1 MVFTFVFLF
10 LFSLSDT
17 LDVQSQVKEQAKI
30 YVDELKEGD
39 NEVLN
44 LWAINQLATLNCES
58 LGIIR
63 NQVLQNLPELSKTY
77 EQLTCGQSI
86 DSLLENSLKEFWPA
100 TQLDLYDQIVNDEKP
115 LTKDVL
121 GFTEYPFLHLKLLMS
136 GDYKVYYDSEYL
148 NQALNSWIDHIE
160 KLDQNKDL
168 VYTVTLSNLIW
179 AAYRLNEYQII
190 ETYHE
195 EFLNSKLLPLSH
207 HKLRILN
214 AIDYVF
220 YVLGQYD
227 KSLSI
232 QRNHSLP
239 LTNYIGN
246 QYEIDQILRRHGV
259 YLYSLGKYE
268 ESKKVYENLYE
279 KSERNNF
286 IVITNLGLSYY
297 KLGFSNKYL
306 SLQLQALE
314 HESQDYRNLLTVYR
328 NLFLYYTNNKD
339 IQSALQYI
347 AKAKEEAAENQ
358 DTTELALIDSYLG
371 TFYWSQYRDHE
382 KALENFNA
390 AQHVLSPDNNYMK
403 YVDLLYE
410 KGNIFMR
417 IDSLDK
423 ARTEFETG
431 KKLALSKSNTLDY
444 VGGLINLAAIELKD
458 RNTLAARNILDEI
471 KLYSLEDL
479 DFTLLTKY
487 FTVKSEFLYL
497 TNNSREAIKELT
509 PVVDQVIGRAQHNTD
524 SQEGYWS
531 VEEEYL
537 DAIDLMIEL
546 LTQSDKMGEA
556 LSLLDR
562 FKTINDATLYN
573 SPLIKASKLSE
584 ENLAEEKKL
593 NQRLQSLR
601 RKYLNASPEH
611 RFEIK
616 TEIDRVSAMREQ
628 ILAGVNLN
636 KEQPL
641 PSIWA
646 IQRLIQPNELVLHF
660 TEIGSQLY
668 VSHLTSDNVRIR
680 KLNFSEET
688 KARFSQIGDEIAS
701 GKTNLD
707 HLHELYKILRL
718 DDLPDHIKQISV
730 IPDNY
735 LYRIPLEVLPTRKPD
750 SPISYGSAHYL
761 VEDHQFRY
769 FTSLKEFESN
779 RRSFNTATE
788 NTFTAFAI
796 SDFKN
801 FESVTLPSLPYATV
815 ETRNINSVLTTFND
829 KKIYTDTEATKSAFK
844 QQVGSSRMVHVATHS
859 EVSEQDPLFSTIYL
873 KNPDSS
879 DTLESDQA
887 LYAYELFDTPLNSE
901 FIMLNSCSSGS
912 GNYIQGSGIMGISRA
927 LRYAGAK
934 SLALNLWSVNDKVAS
949 EFATDFYSYLNE
961 GETKSEAIRKAKL
974 NQIKGANANPHFWGA
989 YMMIGNPSP
998 VTEKPTKPF
1007 VLYSLLLITIV
1018 LTSYSV
1024 YSKESV
1030 TV

>member
-1 MVFTFVFLF
+1 MLFTILLF
-10 LFSLSDT
+10 LITFSPQDTTVSVESSVYNQIAHYNDKLIDEENRELYIWAISELIQSNCHNLHLLKSNASSPDLSTFHNITCEEIKSKDFRKDSFWNERNKA
-17 LDVQSQVKEQAKI
+17 LFQ
-30 YVDELKEGD
+30 ELKTEINSSETGLD
-39 NEVLN
+39 DSSLN
-44 LWAINQLATLNCES
+44 INVPHLYLELLMGPSYDKYFTIDFLNSSTEFWEKELSNTQNKLKRSTIVSIIIWSSFIIDDYSTLNKY
-58 LGIIR
+58 I
-63 NQVLQNLPELSKTY
+63 P
-77 EQLTCGQSI
+77 
-86 DSLLENSLKEFWPA
+86 
-100 TQLDLYDQIVNDEKP
+100 
-115 LTKDVL
+115 
-121 GFTEYPFLHLKLLMS
+121 
-136 GDYKVYYDSEYL
+136 
-148 NQALNSWIDHIE
+148 
-160 KLDQNKDL
+160 
-168 VYTVTLSNLIW
+168 
-179 AAYRLNEYQII
+179 
-190 ETYHE
+190 
-195 EFLNSKLLPLSH
+195 EFLNSESFPYSNKR
-207 HKLRILN
+207 LRIYGAL
-214 AIDYVF
+214 DYT
-220 YVLGQYD
+220 YYTNGQYD
-227 KSLSI
+227 KSLDLLK
-232 QRNHSLP
+232 NYSLP
-239 LTNYIGN
+239 LSEYIG
-246 QYEIDQILRRHGV
+246 DQEQAYKLKIRQGV
-259 YLYSLGKYE
+259 YLYSLGKYV
-268 ESKKVYENLYE
+268 ESKNIYEELY
-279 KSERNNF
+279 SQSGIDDF
-286 IVITNLGLSYY
+286 YVFTNLGLNYY

-306 SLQLQALE
+306 SLQLQALQ
-314 HESQDYRNLLTVYR
+314 HDAQDYRNLLKVYR
-328 NLFLYYTNNKD
+328 NLFLYYTNAKD
-339 IQSALQYI
+339 IQSALRYI
-347 AKAKEEAAENQ
+347 NKAKEVAASNQ

-371 TFYWSQYRDHE
+371 TFYWSQEKDHE
-382 KALENFNA
+382 KALESFNT
-390 AQHVLSPDNNYMK
+390 AQQFLTPDDNYSN

-417 IDSLDK
+417 IDSLDQ
-423 ARTEFETG
+423 ARIEFETG

-444 VGGLINLAAIELKD
+444 VDGLINLAAIELKD

-471 KLYSLEDL
+471 KLYSLDDL

-497 TNNSREAIKELT
+497 THNSREAIKELT

-537 DAIDLMIEL
+537 DAINLMIEL
-546 LTQSDKMGEA
+546 LTQTDKMGEA

-573 SPLIKASKLSE
+573 SPLIKAAKLSE

-641 PSIWA
+641 PSIWS
-646 IQRLIQPNELVLHF
+646 IQRLTQPNELVLHF

-668 VSHLTSDNVRIR
+668 VCHLTSDNVHIR
-680 KLNFSEET
+680 KLDFSEET
-688 KARFSQIGDEIAS
+688 KDRFSQIGDEIAS

-707 HLHELYKILRL
+707 HLHELYQFLRL
-718 DDLPDHIKQISV
+718 DDLPSHIEQISV

-735 LYRIPLEVLPTRKPD
+735 IYRIPLEVLPTQKPD
-750 SPISYGSAHYL
+750 SPISFGSAHYMI
-761 VEDHQFRY
+761 EDHQFRY

-779 RRSFNTATE
+779 RRTFNTKTE

-801 FESVTLPSLPYATV
+801 FESVALPSLPYATV
-815 ETRNINSVLTTFND
+815 ETQNINSVLTAFND
-829 KKIYTDTEATKSAFK
+829 KKIYTGTEATKSAFK

-873 KNPDSS
+873 KNSNSS

-949 EFATDFYSYLNE
+949 EFATDFYEYLNE

-998 VTEKPTKPF
+998 VTEKPSKPF
-1007 VLYSLLLITIV
+1007 ILYSLLAITIF
-1018 LTSYSV
+1018 LTSYSA
-1024 YSKESV
+1024 YRKENAA
-1030 TV
+1030 

>member
-1 MVFTFVFLF
+1 MVFTFVFL
-10 LFSLSDT
+10 LAFSLPDT
-17 LDVQSQVKEQAKI
+17 LDVQIQVKEQAEI
-30 YVDELKEGD
+30 YIDDLKTGD
-39 NEVLN
+39 SEVLN
-44 LWAINQLATLNCES
+44 IWAINQLALLNCES
-58 LGIIR
+58 LEVVR

-77 EQLTCGQSI
+77 EQLTCGQSL
-86 DSLLENSLKEFWPA
+86 DSLLEKSLKEFLPA
-100 TQLDLYDQIVNDEKP
+100 IQLDLYDQIVNDGNP
-115 LTKDVL
+115 LNKDIL
-121 GFTEYPFLHLKLLMS
+121 RFDEYPLLHLKLLMS
-136 GDYKVYYDSEYL
+136 GDYKVYYDSKYL
-148 NQALNSWIDHIE
+148 NQALDSWIDQVE
-160 KLDQNKDL
+160 KFDQNKNL
-168 VYTVTLSNLIW
+168 VYSVTLSNLIW
-179 AAYRLNEYQII
+179 AAYRLNEYQVI

-195 EFLNSKLLPLSH
+195 SFLNSKLLPLSH
-207 HKLRILN
+207 HKLRIVN

-239 LTNYIGN
+239 LTNFIGN
-246 QYEIDQILRRHGV
+246 QHEIDQILRRHGV

-268 ESKKVYENLYE
+268 ESKKVYEKLYE
-279 KSERNNF
+279 KSEGNNF

-314 HESQDYRNLLTVYR
+314 HDSQDYRNLLTVYR

-339 IQSALQYI
+339 IISALQYI
-347 AKAKEEAAENQ
+347 DKAKEVAAENQ

-371 TFYWSQYRDHE
+371 TFYWSQYSDHK

-390 AQHVLSPDNNYMK
+390 AQQVLSPDNNYMK

-410 KGNIFMR
+410 KGKLFMR
-417 IDSLDK
+417 IDSLEQ
-423 ARTEFETG
+423 ARSHFETG
-431 KKLALSKSNTLDY
+431 KKLALSKSNTVDY
-444 VGGLINLAAIELKD
+444 IDALINLAAIELKD
-458 RNTLAARNILDEI
+458 RNISAAQGILEEI
-471 KLYSLEDL
+471 KLYSLDDL
-479 DFTLLTKY
+479 DFPLITKF
-487 FTVKSEFLYL
+487 FTVKAEFLYL

-509 PVVDQVIGRAQHNTD
+509 PVVDQVISRSQHNTD

-546 LTQSDKMGEA
+546 YIQTNMMGEA
-556 LSLLDR
+556 LILLDR

-584 ENLAEEKKL
+584 EDLAEEKRL

-601 RKYLNASPEH
+601 KKYLNASQDN

-616 TEIDRVSAMREQ
+616 TEIDRVSAAREQ
-628 ILAGVNLN
+628 ILAEVNLL
-636 KEQPL
+636 KDQPL
-641 PSIWA
+641 SSIWS
-646 IQRLIQPNELVLHF
+646 IQRLIDSDELVLHF
-660 TEIGSQLY
+660 TEIGAHLY
-668 VSHLTSDNVRIR
+668 VTYLTNDDIHIQ
-680 KLNFSEET
+680 KLEFSAERQEH
-688 KARFSQIGDEIAS
+688 FSAIGDEIAS
-701 GKTNLD
+701 GKTNLN
-707 HLHELYKILRL
+707 HLYELYQFLNL
-718 DDLPDHIKQISV
+718 DDLPSHINQISV
-730 IPDNY
+730 VPDNY
-735 LYRIPLEVLPTRKPD
+735 LYRIPLEVLPTKKPD
-750 SPISYGSAHYL
+750 SPISFGSTRYL
-761 VEDHQFRY
+761 IEDHQFRY

-779 RRSFNTATE
+779 RRSFNTDTE
-788 NTFTAFAI
+788 NTFSAFAI
-796 SDFKN
+796 SNFKN
-801 FESVTLPSLPYATV
+801 FKSAELPSLPYATV
-815 ETRNINSVLTTFND
+815 ETQNINAVLTSFAN
-829 KKIYTDTEATKSAFK
+829 KKIYTGAEATKNTFK

-873 KNPDSS
+873 KNSNLG

-949 EFATDFYSYLNE
+949 EFATDFYGYLNE

-998 VTEKPTKPF
+998 VTEKPAKPML
-1007 VLYSLLLITIV
+1007 LYSLLGLTIV
-1018 LTSYSV
+1018 FIGYST
-1024 YSKESV
+1024 YKMEAA
-1030 TV
+1030 